1 MKKRICLV
9 IPPAAFLLSQRVFVH
24 LGILKVAA
32 VLEKAEWKVE
42 MLDLSGIS
50 NFEDV
55 VVEHAKS
62 SKAEIFGFTA
72 TTAQVPVI
80 IDIIKAIKTVRPEIK
95 TILGGPH
102 VAITYAAYK
111 AYKRGEQEVNDRTI
125 GEMKE
130 LENSFNT
137 IIAGDGEKAIF
148 EAVKLGA
155 PKIIDAD
162 DITSEFFLTSEEL
175 NSLPFPARH
184 LIDIN
189 TYKYSIDGV
198 SALSL
203 ISQLGCPFNCSF
215 CGGRKSPMLRK
226 TRERTPENVVEEMVS
241 MYKTF
246 GRRGFMF
253 YDDELNVSKQM
264 IRLMSL
270 ITTKQKELGVEWRLR
285 GFIKS
290 HLFTE
295 EQAKVMYDAG
305 FRWILVG
312 FESGASKILEAINK
326 KATCEQNTKCVEI
339 AHNYGLKVKAL
350 MSIGHPGESIKT
362 IKDTE
367 DWILC
372 VKPDDVDFSLITPFP
387 GTAYYDNAVF
397 ENDAWVYVCKKTDDK
412 LYQTIGDKNNGVY
425 KGKPGEYKS
434 RIYTD
439 QMSSNELVLA
449 RDRLEDTIRKELNL
463 PINSSAS
470 AIMFEHSMGQI
481 PSYILR
487 TTDKTPI
494 I

>member
-1 MKKRICLV
+1 MDKRICLV
-9 IPPAAFLLSQRVFVH
+9 IPPAAFLLSQRVFVY

-32 VLEKAEWKVE
+32 VLEKAGWKVE

-50 NFEDV
+50 NFKDV
-55 VVEHAKS
+55 AVEHAKS
-62 SKAEIFGFTA
+62 SKSKIFGFTA

-80 IDIIKAIKTVRPEIK
+80 IDIVDAIKEVRPEIK

-111 AYKRGEQEVNDRTI
+111 AYRSGKSGVNDRTVK
-125 GEMKE
+125 EMEE
-130 LENSFNT
+130 LENSFDT

-148 EAVKLGA
+148 EAVKPDSL
-155 PKIIDAD
+155 KIIDAD
-162 DITSEFFLTSEEL
+162 DIDSNLFLNSDEL

-189 TYKYSIDGV
+189 TYEYAIDSV
-198 SALSL
+198 PALSL

-226 TRERTPENVVEEMVS
+226 TRERTPENVVEEMVH

-246 GRRGFMF
+246 GRKGFMF

-264 IRLMSL
+264 THLMNL
-270 ITTKQKELGVEWRLR
+270 ITVKQKELGVRWRLR

-295 EQAKVMYDAG
+295 EQAKAMYDAG

-312 FESGASKILEAINK
+312 FESGSPKILEAINK
-326 KATCEQNTKCVEI
+326 RATCEHNTKCIEI
-339 AHNYGLKVKAL
+339 AHKYGLKVKAL
-350 MSIGHPGESIKT
+350 MSIGHPGESVRT

-367 DWILC
+367 DWVLG
-372 VKPDDVDFSLITPFP
+372 VKPDDVDFSLIAPFP
-387 GTAYYDNAVF
+387 GTAYYDHAVF
-397 ENDAWVYVCKKTDDK
+397 ENGVWVYTCKKTEGK
-412 LYQTIGDKNNGVY
+412 LYQTTGAENTGFY
-425 KGKPGEYKS
+425 KGKPGQYKS
-434 RIYTD
+434 CVYTD
-439 QMSSNELVLA
+439 QMSSDELVSA
-449 RDRLEDTIRKELNL
+449 RDEIEDKIRRELNL
-463 PINSSAS
+463 PFNPSAS

-481 PSYILR
+481 PSSILR
-487 TTDKTPI
+487 TTDQVLTT
-494 I
+494 